1 MMGAA
6 ARQMQ
11 SFQSA
16 AAQSEAARQ
25 SQSERIGQ
33 LEAERESEL
42 TRFKKMEVEY
52 AEVRRERDR
61 VVGRAAESEV
71 RLVELVASSEVAK
84 VESERLMAEVVSSV
98 DNHRRPCPH
107 PHARPPPARSHP
119 PMHAHPTIT
128 RSPATD
134 PLQEAERK

>member
-33 LEAERESEL
+33 LEAERESEMA
-42 TRFKKMEVEY
+42 RFKKMEVEY

-98 DNHRRPCPH
+98 GKHRRPSPH
-107 PHARPPPARSHP
+107 PHARPRLRP

-128 RSPATD
+128 R
-134 PLQEAERK
+134 

>member
-16 AAQSEAARQ
+16 VAQSEAVRQ

-33 LEAERESEL
+33 LEAERESEMA
-42 TRFKKMEVEY
+42 RFKRMEEEFG
-52 AEVRRERDR
+52 EVRRERDR

-84 VESERLMAEVVSSV
+84 VESERLLAEAVSS
-98 DNHRRPCPH
+98 DFGRR
-107 PHARPPPARSHP
+107 
-119 PMHAHPTIT
+119 TY
-128 RSPATD
+128 
-134 PLQEAERK
+134 L